1 MFLFWQSRDSKILFL
16 LATKQLTELIFFSN
30 EEFRAQISEDWILSF
45 LYLSFFKSHENQ
57 KPKKLGRL
65 KKSITKNDL
74 ELQYGKQIWETLYE
88 HLEI

>member
-1 MFLFWQSRDSKILFL
+1 MAIRRFKNIA
-16 LATKQLTELIFFSN
+16 LAGHKTTYQVDFFSN
-30 EEFRAQISEDWILSF
+30 EEFRTQIDEDWILSF

-74 ELQYGKQIWETLYE
+74 ELQYGKQIWEALYE
-88 HLEI
+88 HLEM